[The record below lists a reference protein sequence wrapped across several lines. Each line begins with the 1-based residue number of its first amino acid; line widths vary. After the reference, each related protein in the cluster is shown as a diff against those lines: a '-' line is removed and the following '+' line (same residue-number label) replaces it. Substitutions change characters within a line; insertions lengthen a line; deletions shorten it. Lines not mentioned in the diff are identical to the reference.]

1 MYIRKCV
8 KKGRH
13 KEYVNYLLVES
24 VSTPKGP
31 RQKTICSLGNLA
43 PRPREEWLALAR
55 KVEDRLAGQER
66 VEATDPET
74 EAIVAKV
81 RERQAKAVAEKEN
94 APVASESESSNPCE
108 QEIVAVKVD
117 KVSTE
122 EIRVAGPV
130 HVGLSFYDRLGVD
143 EELAAC
149 GLSARARLLAKAM
162 VMNRLVHPGSE
173 HAMPDWIDRTAL
185 SDLLGP
191 ELKEV
196 QVDSLYRNLDRLHPH
211 RQRIERGLAEREKNL
226 FDLDD
231 TIYLY
236 DLTSTYF
243 EGQALANPAAK
254 RGYSRDSRPDCKQVV
269 VGLVVDRAGFP
280 KAHEVFDGDRVD
292 STTVEEML
300 EILENRVGKKNDALV
315 VVDRGMAYDHNLEE
329 IRKKGHDYLVAARQ
343 GERDEW
349 LSEFETVED
358 WREVHRENSPNNPF
372 QKKTRIRV
380 RKIERDKETLILC
393 LSDDRVKKDRAIRT
407 KKESKLKK
415 DLEKLSKRIREGRLK
430 QVEKIH
436 EAIGRLLERYPRVAR
451 YYKIDY
457 DADCGQLSWSENSE
471 RKKVA
476 ETLDGSYLL
485 KTNRK
490 GLEGEEIWR
499 LYSLLTRAENAF
511 RSMKS
516 PLSERPIFHQ
526 IKRRVETHIFLCVL
540 AYHLLVSIEH
550 TLRNEGVYTS
560 WPSVRDALSTHH
572 VVTAVLPTDRG
583 EILRI
588 RKGATPD
595 PEVRELYQL
604 LKVSPN
610 LMKPIKTWSAK
621 PEI

>member
-1 MYIRKCV
+1 MYIRKSV
-8 KKGRH
+8 KKGVK

-24 VSTPKGP
+24 VATPKGP
-31 RQKTICSLGNLA
+31 RQKTVCSLGDLA
-43 PRPREEWLALAR
+43 PRPRQEWLALAR
-55 KVEDRLAGQER
+55 KVEDALVGQER
-66 VEATDPET
+66 VEGIDAET
-74 EAIVAKV
+74 EEILAKV
-81 RERQAKAVAEKEN
+81 RKRRAKT
-94 APVASESESSNPCE
+94 SDG
-108 QEIVAVKVD
+108 EIVAVKVD
-117 KVSTE
+117 EVGTE
-122 EIRVAGPV
+122 EIRQAGPV

-143 EELAAC
+143 EELAGC
-149 GLSARARLLAKAM
+149 GLSERARLLAKAM

-173 HAMPDWIDRTAL
+173 YAMPDWIDRTAL
-185 SDLLGP
+185 CDLLGP

-196 QVDSLYRNLDRLHPH
+196 HVDSLYRNLDRLHPH
-211 RQRIERGLAEREKNL
+211 RQEIERGLAEREKNL

-269 VGLVVDRAGFP
+269 VGLVVDREGFP

-329 IRKKGHDYLVAARQ
+329 IERKGHDYLVAARQ

-358 WREVHRENSPNNPF
+358 WTEVHRENSPNNPF
-372 QKKTRIRV
+372 QRKTRIRV
-380 RKIERDKETLILC
+380 RKIERGKETLILC

-430 QVEKIH
+430 RADKIH
-436 EAIGRLLERYPRVAR
+436 ESIGRLLERYPRVAR
-451 YYKIDY
+451 YYRIDY
-457 DADCGQLSWSENSE
+457 DASSGQLSWSENSE
-471 RKKVA
+471 RKRVA

-560 WPSVRDALSTHH
+560 WPSVRDALSTHQ
-572 VVTAVLPTDRG
+572 VVTVVLPTDQG
-583 EILRI
+583 ETLRI

-595 PEVRELYQL
+595 PEVAELYRL
-604 LKVSPN
+604 LKISPN

-621 PEI
+621 TEI